1 MEPEGIMLLAIALE
15 EDIGQLVVGE
25 LENEE
30 EEAELLVEVGDLPA
44 EDQAAEMGDE
54 EDQEVAFIE
63 DLANLQNFKPL
74 NQ

>member
-25 LENEE
+25 LENE

>member
-25 LENEE
+25 FENE